1 MNATDPP
8 HPTIPFANTCSTV
21 PSAHPVFGTHS
32 APAFDTQPP
41 KNWSGAFA
49 SSPQWGQLHVW
60 PSASVP
66 PGVHTRIGDVPQLV
80 LPTVVETKHADGPEP
95 FHNKLSFVQ

>member
-1 MNATDPP
+1 MQ
-8 HPTIPFANTCSTV
+8 SV
-21 PSAHPVFGTHS
+21 PALV
-32 APAFDTQPP
+32 AQPP

-49 SSPQWGQLHVW
+49 SSPQWVQLHVL

-66 PGVHTRIGDVPQLV
+66 DAVHTRIGEAPQVV